1 MACICKIIIFLA
13 GLLKMKPDNENLS
26 HLTEKKQKRFLGTAI
41 SSTIKLLKS
50 KKCRRKIQK
59 REEEKEEKL
68 KKVMLALFAL
78 YIGYFGDLKR
88 KNHYKKSPYIIL
100 IVLTCYCEA
109 SKRNI
114 QFAHQVVVDVMHL
127 TVVSCLL

>member
-1 MACICKIIIFLA
+1 MACIRKIIIFLA

-50 KKCRRKIQK
+50 KKCRRKIEK

-68 KKVMLALFAL
+68 KKSNACTL
-78 YIGYFGDLKR
+78 YFIYWLLWRFET
-88 KNHYKKSPYIIL
+88 KKSL
-100 IVLTCYCEA
+100 
-109 SKRNI
+109 
-114 QFAHQVVVDVMHL
+114 
-127 TVVSCLL
+127 

>member
-1 MACICKIIIFLA
+1 
-13 GLLKMKPDNENLS
+13 MKPDNENLS
-26 HLTEKKQKRFLGTAI
+26 HLTEQKQKRFLGTAI

-88 KNHYKKSPYIIL
+88 KNHYKNQRI
-100 IVLTCYCEA
+100 
-109 SKRNI
+109 
-114 QFAHQVVVDVMHL
+114 
-127 TVVSCLL
+127 